1 MCGIIGFISK
11 KNTNA
16 NYYNEKFNFYHK
28 KLFHRG
34 PDFQE
39 KINITIEQVQVSLG
53 FSRLAIQDT
62 SLEGNKIFKNQNY
75 IILFNGEI
83 YNFMELRLKYLPKE
97 KFETKTDTEV
107 LFKLFLKYGDDFIK
121 YIEGIF
127 SIVVIDLKKIEVKLF
142 KDFTGTKP
150 LYYFINADGLFFCSE
165 AWFLYSISSKE
176 LNYKALTYYFK
187 FGFSPIDET
196 LIKRVYKVSPGQK
209 ITYNFSQNN
218 TKKEQFFNL
227 KITKNKNNKFDIKEL
242 EYDLLTVVKKNLI
255 SDAKIGIFLSGGIDS
270 SLLALLAKNL
280 NIKIEAFTS
289 FFLPENKY
297 KKFNID
303 YDYSKRICNDHNI
316 VLNRVELDQSDV
328 KIKSELINFLSN
340 LDEPLPNMNIL
351 NSYLQAK
358 AARINGCK
366 VIITGDGADEI
377 FGGYGR
383 YRFAFYAN
391 KFRFLSFLNK
401 KISNF
406 NSIKKK
412 DIPIFFYEKISK
424 SFNKIFTKEIMTS
437 IYNFEFDYFLPDVIS
452 PDIINYFDLKYWIP
466 EESNY
471 KLDRSLMAN
480 SVEGR
485 VPFQDVN
492 IINKYFDIPFE
503 DKISIFDEKIP
514 LKKIKIIP
522 DYVKLRKKHGWFAPE
537 TSYLKG
543 YFNDLFVDNFQKKNV
558 IEQNIFNYDNLLK
571 IYLEH
576 GIISN
581 YKKELTTI
589 LCFQV
594 WYNNL
599 LNNH

>member
-16 NYYNEKFNFYHK
+16 NYYNEKFNFYHN

-39 KINITIEQVQVSLG
+39 KINITIEKIQVSLG

-83 YNFMELRLKYLPKE
+83 YNFNELRLKYLSKE

-165 AWFLYSISSKE
+165 AWFLYSISNKE
-176 LNYKALTYYFK
+176 LNNNALAYYFK
-187 FGFSPIDET
+187 FGFSPIDQT
-196 LIKRVYKVSPGQK
+196 LIKKVYKVCPGEK
-209 ITYNFSQNN
+209 VTYNFFNN
-218 TKKEQFFNL
+218 NIKKVQFFNL
-227 KITKNKNNKFDIKEL
+227 KTIRNKIAKFDIQEL

-255 SDAKIGIFLSGGIDS
+255 SDVKIGIFLSGGIDS
-270 SLLALLAKNL
+270 SLLLLLAIKL

-297 KKFNID
+297 KKFNT
-303 YDYSKRICNDHNI
+303 DYSYSKKICSDYNI
-316 VLNRVELDQSDV
+316 VLNKIELDQNDV
-328 KIKSELINFLSN
+328 KVKSELINFLLN

-358 AARINGCK
+358 AAKINSCK

-377 FGGYGR
+377 FGGYQR
-383 YRFAFYAN
+383 YKFAFYAN
-391 KFRFLSFLNK
+391 KFKIFSFFNK
-401 KISNF
+401 KIKNF
-406 NSIKKK
+406 NSIKKM

-424 SFNKIFTKEIMTS
+424 NFNKIFTKSIMDLVD
-437 IYNFEFDYFLPDVIS
+437 NFEFDYFLPDIAS
-452 PDIINYFDLKYWIP
+452 PDIINYFDLKYWLP
-466 EESNY
+466 EESNF

-485 VPFQDVN
+485 VPFQDIN
-492 IINKYFDIPFE
+492 IINKYFNIPLKN
-503 DKISIFDEKIP
+503 KITFFDEKVP
-514 LKKIKIIP
+514 FKKIKFIP
-522 DYVKLRKKHGWFAPE
+522 DYIKHRKKHGWFTPE
-537 TSYLKG
+537 SSYLKE
-543 YFNDLFVDNFQKKNV
+543 YFNELFVDNFQKKN
-558 IEQNIFNYDNLLK
+558 IIKQNIFDYDQLLK
-571 IYLEH
+571 MYSEH
-576 GIISN
+576 GTISN

>member
-39 KINITIEQVQVSLG
+39 KINITIEQTQVSLG

-176 LNYKALTYYFK
+176 LNNKALTYYFK

-196 LIKRVYKVSPGQK
+196 LIKKVYKVSPGQK

-218 TKKEQFFNL
+218 IKKEQFFNL
-227 KITKNKNNKFDIKEL
+227 KIAKNKNNKFDIKEL

-255 SDAKIGIFLSGGIDS
+255 SDVKIGIFLSGGIDS
-270 SLLALLAKNL
+270 SLLALLAKKL

-316 VLNRVELDQSDV
+316 ILNRVDLDQSDF

-358 AARINGCK
+358 AAKINGCK

-412 DIPIFFYEKISK
+412 DIPIFFYERISK

-522 DYVKLRKKHGWFAPE
+522 DYIKIRKKHGWFAPE

-571 IYLEH
+571 IYSEH